1 MEDKKLLIVGI
12 DPGTTTGYAVLDI
25 EGSLVH
31 LDSSKQLD
39 LKLLISETVK
49 LGKVVLVG
57 TDKEKIPHLVEAF
70 AAKFG
75 ARIESPK
82 EDLKVDEKRK
92 VVSDFNFDDDHQADA
107 LASALFAHR
116 AEKALLDKIEFF
128 VEENK
133 KHHIKNK
140 IKELVITKRISIK
153 NAVGIIEKKDEESQI
168 IEKVIA
174 EKRLNESDFLRLYDK
189 LKKYK
194 TDIGLIRKY
203 NNNLRKRIRNLEK
216 QTKTEEPKNK
226 KTVDFK
232 ENRIRFL
239 DNLVKSKEKDAEHLR
254 LLIGRYNRI
263 ISHINDFYILKNLET
278 LGINEFNFKNKMLN
292 IQRNDII
299 LVNNP
304 SIVSDRVVALLKN
317 NVFVIVHRKPISK
330 EIENRLPFIFIDAA
344 KLKID
349 EYGYFGFVEKRHFD
363 IEKSK
368 VNWVNKI
375 IEDYKKE
382 KAQLA

>member
-140 IKELVITKRISIK
+140 IKELVITKQISIK
-153 NAVGIIEKKDEESQI
+153 NAVSIIEKKDEESKI
-168 IEKVIA
+168 IEKVMA

-263 ISHINDFYILKNLET
+263 ISHINDFYILKKLET
-278 LGINEFNFKNKMLN
+278 FGINEFNFKNKMLN

-330 EIENRLPFIFIDAA
+330 EIENMLPFIFIDAA

-349 EYGYFGFVEKRHFD
+349 EYGYFGFVEKRHFE
-363 IEKSK
+363 IEKGK
-368 VNWVNKI
+368 VDWVNKI
-375 IEDYKKE
+375 VEDYKREKE
-382 KAQLA
+382 QLA

>member
-25 EGSLVH
+25 EGRLVH

-92 VVSDFNFDDDHQADA
+92 AASDFNFDDDHQADA

-153 NAVGIIEKKDEESQI
+153 NAVSIIEKKDEESQI
-168 IEKVIA
+168 IEKVMA
-174 EKRLNESDFLRLYDK
+174 EKKLNESDFLRLYDK

-203 NNNLRKRIRNLEK
+203 NDNLRKRIRNLEK

-254 LLIGRYNRI
+254 LSIGRYNLV
-263 ISHINDFYILKNLET
+263 ISHINDFYILKKLET

-349 EYGYFGFVEKRHFD
+349 ENYYFGFVEKRHFE
-363 IEKSK
+363 IEKGK
-368 VNWVNKI
+368 VDWFNKI
-375 IEDYKKE
+375 VEDYKREKE
-382 KAQLA
+382 QLA